1 MGWQCWRCPLLILEE
16 DFEEYSDRPHKFKT
30 IQIQHAAI
38 EKENR
43 RSKRGAKQPVKKPS
57 ISNQIRHCISN
68 SISDRPISLHRQ
80 PEASPCRLKA
90 SIFTDNI
97 NRKEY
102 RQYVIVMHKRVSTKG
117 IESLE
122 GMKCVHLMTNCR
134 LHHEII
140 HHLSEDSERNW
151 NYCELKWDRRTWLDK
166 ILK

>member
-1 MGWQCWRCPLLILEE
+1 MGWHA
-16 DFEEYSDRPHKFKT
+16 EYAHYSYLKKISKITVTDRTNLKPFK
-30 IQIQHAAI
+30 
-38 EKENR
+38 
-43 RSKRGAKQPVKKPS
+43 SKMQQSKKRIGEANAGQKQPVKKPS

-68 SISDRPISLHRQ
+68 SISDRPISLHR